1 MQNNSIKFNEEKLQ
15 IYFNYMFKVI
25 IYFVIGIVI
34 FFIPIK
40 IKGNTLT
47 LIYHISYEIQTN
59 IKDFLKLCILFYTVI
74 GSIKIFLKQ
83 KGKKNIYFYLR
94 LFSTFILIN
103 IFYGRKESIFINEN
117 TMIFIEEIIL
127 NTTTLFILN
136 SIFIVF
142 LLEDTIL
149 DLLELYFNRH
159 MTKIFK
165 LNGKSVLNILIYMFT
180 DVFCGMFVTNKLYK
194 LGKINQSQACNI
206 ILNFS
211 IISYPTIIYICNNL
225 KISKVRL
232 IGVGA
237 LIFVI
242 INIISSRIYPV
253 REKSKTYYNNKKLMK
268 KNCSNNNFN
277 KILKKNMKLNKNKNI
292 IKEFINNLEES
303 ILIII
308 DLIPNL
314 IIFMCL
320 GEILL
325 NSGFIIEFLSY
336 VLNPIFEISNFQNMK
351 YLSTFIIES
360 FYNLILA
367 IDKVNIHIGENKIFL
382 IGIIGILNVTS
393 ITTNILYINHT
404 SIDIKNKEFVI
415 SYLMRVFII
424 ILIYSLLLYF

>member
-159 MTKIFK
+159 MTEIFK

-225 KISKVRL
+225 RISKVRL
-232 IGVGA
+232 IVVGA

-268 KNCSNNNFN
+268 KNCSNNSFN

-325 NSGFIIEFLSY
+325 NSEFIIEFLSY